1 MSLWTEHLGMVDKC
15 FKEAETLDCVKSM
28 NAIAGDNWTS
38 LCTYLSVAVDVN
50 RKVSALPGRE
60 SFPDVGG
67 KILRARTT
75 LPEALTT

>member
-1 MSLWTEHLGMVDKC
+1 MVDKC

-28 NAIAGDNWTS
+28 NAIAGDNWTRFVH
-38 LCTYLSVAVDVN
+38 LPFCCG